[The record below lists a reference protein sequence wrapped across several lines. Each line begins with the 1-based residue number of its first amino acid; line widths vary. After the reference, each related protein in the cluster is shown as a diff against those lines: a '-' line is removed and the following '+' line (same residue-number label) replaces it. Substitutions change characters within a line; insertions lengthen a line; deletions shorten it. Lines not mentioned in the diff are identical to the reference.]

1 MSSKNKA
8 VKGIA
13 ISAALAAAAGYVAG
27 ILTAPKSGKETR
39 ADIKN
44 AAVAG
49 KAEAEKQLKQ
59 LHTQLATMLSEA
71 KDEVSGLK
79 GKAQK
84 DLGEAIDKAKKA
96 KDKARV
102 ILSAVHEGDADD
114 QDLKKAIDEARK
126 AMSSLKAYMKK
137 EA

>member
-13 ISAALAAAAGYVAG
+13 ISAAIAAAAGYVAG

-39 ADIKN
+39 SDIKN

-59 LHTQLATMLSEA
+59 LHTQLASLLNQA
-71 KDEVSGLK
+71 KDEVSDLK

-84 DLGEAIDKAKKA
+84 DLNDAMDKAKKA

-114 QDLKKAIDEARK
+114 QDLKKAIDEAKK
-126 AMSSLKAYMKK
+126 ALKSLKDYMKK